1 MIPADI
7 DLLRDIQRT
16 LRLNEIAGRVSD
28 EAKALRSRVIER
40 MAALARRAS

>member
-1 MIPADI
+1 MSAADL

-16 LRLNEIAGRVSD
+16 LRLQEIAGRVTD

-40 MAALARRAS
+40 MAQIARRAS

>member
-1 MIPADI
+1 MSAADL

-16 LRLNEIAGRVSD
+16 LRLQEIAGRVSD

-40 MAALARRAS
+40 MALLAKLAR

>member
-1 MIPADI
+1 MSATDL

-40 MAALARRAS
+40 MAMLARRAS